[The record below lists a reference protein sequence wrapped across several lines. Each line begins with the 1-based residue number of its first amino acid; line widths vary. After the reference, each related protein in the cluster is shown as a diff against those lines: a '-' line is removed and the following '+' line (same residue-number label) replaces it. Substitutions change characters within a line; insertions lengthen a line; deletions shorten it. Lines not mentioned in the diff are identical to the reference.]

1 MLKIFLFFSYLAV
14 VFSNN
19 LRSSIINSLTENDK
33 WELFVDFQERFNKKY
48 SSLEDLKERFE
59 IFVSNT
65 HIIETHNSDKTQN
78 FTMSINH
85 FTDLTD
91 EEFKETYISGYI
103 SSETSIELGV
113 NGYSSYG
120 CKPFSSSVETK
131 MGLPENIDWRAK
143 GAVTSV
149 KDQGQCGSCW
159 SFSSTGAAEGAWAI
173 STGQLINLSEQQLVD
188 CATGF
193 KYGSHGCS
201 GGQMDGGFKYLIEN
215 GQCLDTEY
223 PYTSGKTKSETTCK
237 SCNSVV
243 KFGSC
248 SDVKSNDE
256 TVLKMAVAQQPIA
269 VAIEADTRYF
279 QFYSGGVLD
288 SVDCGTKLDHGV
300 LVVGYGTE
308 EGKKFWLVKNSW
320 SSSWGEDGYVKIARS
335 DITGPGIC
343 GIAMEPSFISV
354 S

>member
-1 MLKIFLFFSYLAV
+1 MLKVFLFFSYVAM

-19 LRSSIINSLTENDK
+19 LRTTDNINNVIGSLTKNDK

-48 SSLEDLKERFE
+48 ASIEDLKERFE
-59 IFVSNT
+59 IFASNT
-65 HIIETHNSDKTQN
+65 RTIEIHNSDKTQN

-85 FTDLTD
+85 FTDLTE
-91 EEFKETYISGYI
+91 EEFKEAYISGYI
-103 SSETSIELGV
+103 KY
-113 NGYSSYG
+113 NSYG
-120 CKPFSSSVETK
+120 CKPFPSSNEMEINLSET
-131 MGLPENIDWRAK
+131 IDWREK

-223 PYTSGKTKSETTCK
+223 PYTSGKTKTEGDCK
-237 SCNSVV
+237 SCNSVA

-256 TVLKMAVAQQPIA
+256 TVLKMAVSQQPVA

-288 SVDCGTKLDHGV
+288 SADCGTKLDHGV
-300 LVVGYGTE
+300 LVVGYGE
-308 EGKKFWLVKNSW
+308 EYGKKFWLVKNSW
-320 SSSWGEDGYVKIARS
+320 SSNWGEDGYVKIARS
-335 DITGPGIC
+335 DTAGPGIC
-343 GIAMEPSFISV
+343 GIAMEPSFINV
-354 S
+354 D

>member
-1 MLKIFLFFSYLAV
+1 MLKIFLFFSYVAAI
-14 VFSNN
+14 FSNN
-19 LRSSIINSLTENDK
+19 LRSINNNNIVINSLTENNK

-48 SSLEDLKERFE
+48 VSLEELKERFE
-59 IFVSNT
+59 IFVSNIY
-65 HIIETHNSDKTQN
+65 IIETHNSDETQN

-85 FTDLTD
+85 FTDLSE
-91 EEFKETYISGYI
+91 EEFKEAYISGYI
-103 SSETSIELGV
+103 KY
-113 NGYSSYG
+113 NGYG
-120 CKPFSSSVETK
+120 CKPFPTSNEMEVN
-131 MGLPENIDWRAK
+131 LPETIDWREK

-173 STGQLINLSEQQLVD
+173 SAGQLINLSEQQLVD
-188 CATGF
+188 CASGF

-215 GQCLDTEY
+215 GQCLDAEY
-223 PYTSGKTKSETTCK
+223 PYTSGKTKTE
-237 SCNSVV
+237 
-243 KFGSC
+243 GSC
-248 SDVKSNDE
+248 RSCDNVAKFASCCDVKSNDE

-300 LVVGYGTE
+300 LVVGYGE
-308 EGKKFWLVKNSW
+308 EDGKKFWLVKNSW
-320 SSSWGEDGYVKIARS
+320 SSDWGEDGYVKIARS
-335 DITGPGIC
+335 NTAGPGIC
-343 GIAMEPSFISV
+343 GIAMEPSFISAN
-354 S
+354 